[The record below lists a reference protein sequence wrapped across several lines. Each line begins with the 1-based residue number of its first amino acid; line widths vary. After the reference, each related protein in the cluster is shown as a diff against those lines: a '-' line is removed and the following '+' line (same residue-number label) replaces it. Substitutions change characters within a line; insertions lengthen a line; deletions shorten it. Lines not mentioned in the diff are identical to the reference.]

1 MKGTSKTD
9 TIKINIMNIDKQL
22 LVKGSSE
29 KYQIDVSRAEKYGVD
44 SPKKDSGNLNNPDTI
59 VIHYTASNNINSD
72 IRTLYESTKEA
83 SVQFLVDA
91 DGKVYQLMPANRIA
105 WHAGKSRLGNRTGM
119 NKYSIGIE
127 IVNPGYLVER
137 SDGSLATWYNEKVEL
152 KNAVKL
158 KHKNEN
164 FERFWHIYTQEQIDS
179 VKELCQALC
188 EAYNINNIVG
198 HDDVSPGRKQDPGPA
213 FPLNK
218 IVTIV
223 LDDRHES
230 LNLKENDKLYATVKV
245 DNLNI
250 RQSGN
255 ANAQKIAL
263 PLAKGQQLRII
274 EEKDGWCKVETTITG
289 WVSNDYIE

>member
-1 MKGTSKTD
+1 
-9 TIKINIMNIDKQL
+9 MNIEKHF
-22 LVKGSSE
+22 LVEGSSE
-29 KYQIDVSRAEKYGVD
+29 NYQIDTSRATKYGVN
-44 SPKKDSGNLNNPDTI
+44 SPKKDSGTLQNPDT
-59 VIHYTASNNINSD
+59 VVLHYTASNNINSD

-83 SVQFLVDA
+83 SVQFLIDT

-127 IVNPGYLVER
+127 IVNPGYLVQK
-137 SDGSLATWYNEKVEL
+137 SDGSLATWYNEPVKPE
-152 KNAVKL
+152 NAIKL
-158 KHKNEN
+158 QHKNEN
-164 FERFWHIYTQEQIDS
+164 FERFWHIYTHKQIDS
-179 VKELCQALC
+179 VKELCQALY

-218 IVTIV
+218 ITTIV
-223 LDDRHES
+223 LDDRNES
-230 LNLKENDKLYATVKV
+230 LNLVETEKLYSTVKV

-250 RQSGN
+250 RQNGN
-255 ANAQKIAL
+255 ANAKKIAL

-274 EEKDGWCKVETTITG
+274 EEKNGWCKVETTITG
-289 WVSNDYIE
+289 WVKNDYIE